1 MLLVHTT
8 GMMNV
13 GIDLSDV
20 IKVTAITLNII
31 KQDFAEI
38 VPMRNALSNRD

>member
-20 IKVTAITLNII
+20 IKVTRDSIRCDKTRFCFNRTDEEHAI
-31 KQDFAEI
+31 KF
-38 VPMRNALSNRD
+38 